1 MRVSAHRCKLG
12 ALKEALLMVESF
24 VGVILL
30 LAVVTFWAVLLFVLW
45 QMLHALQSIH
55 RSLDEIAKTLHT
67 QKS

>member
-12 ALKEALLMVESF
+12 ALKEALLKVESF